1 MNVAETVLARF
12 KVEFSAQVVSMIA
25 GGVLT
30 VLLARLLS
38 PDEYGLLYLALAT
51 LSVFALC
58 SKLGLANAAAKYV
71 TEYRETAPSQVPH
84 IVRLSLYYTV
94 IAAILTAA
102 GVLVFRDEIAALVGE
117 PSLGPL
123 LLIGTLF
130 LITTT
135 LVGYL
140 RTLLQGF
147 EEIRRSSYLVMLSSL
162 GKLGFALGLVLLGYG
177 AVGALVGHVV
187 AYTIVICVGGIF
199 LYSTVQTYDV
209 ATRVESGLRKRILE
223 YNVPIFFTRGSNVL
237 DKQVDTIL
245 VGVFLTPVAVS
256 YYVVSKQFVGFL
268 QAPAAALGFTVS
280 PTLGKQKAANDVAEA
295 ARMYESTIVHI
306 LLLYLPASAGIALTA
321 RPAIEYTFGS
331 AYLGAV
337 PVLQVLSWFILLQ
350 AIMQV
355 TSTALDFLGRARVRA
370 IAKGATA
377 LANVALNV
385 ILIPEF
391 GVVGAAVATV
401 VTYTIY
407 AGTNL
412 YVIATE
418 FPLRRGY
425 ILHQTLLITA
435 VTGAMSAIVF
445 FLRTYVETPLTL
457 AFLVTLGV
465 AIWFT
470 LSLVVGLID
479 LNEVKATI

>member
-1 MNVAETVLARF
+1 MAETVLSRF
-12 KVEFSAQVVSMIA
+12 KVEFSAQVISMVA

-38 PDEYGLLYLALAT
+38 PDEYGLLYLSLSTLAL
-51 LSVFALC
+51 FALC
-58 SKLGLANAAAKYV
+58 SKLGLPNAAAKYV
-71 TEYRETAPSQVPH
+71 TEYRATEPSQVPH
-84 IVRLSLYYTV
+84 IVRVSLIYTV
-94 IAAILTAA
+94 IAALVTAT
-102 GVLVFRDEIAALVGE
+102 GVLVFRIEIAVLVGE

-123 LLIGTLF
+123 LLVGAF
-130 LITTT
+130 FVVATT
-135 LVGYL
+135 LLGYT

-147 EEIRRSSYLVMLSSL
+147 EEIRNSSFLVILSSVC
-162 GKLGFALGLVLLGYG
+162 KLGFVLGFVLLGYG

-187 AYTIVICVGGIF
+187 AYTITLCLGGLF
-199 LYSTVQTYDV
+199 LYRAVRAYDV
-209 ATRVESGLRKRILE
+209 ADRVESGLRKRVLE

-280 PTLGKQKAANDVAEA
+280 PTLGKQKADDDMTAA
-295 ARMYESTIVHI
+295 ARMYESTFVHI
-306 LLLYLPASAGIALTA
+306 LLLYVPASAGIALTA

-377 LANVALNV
+377 VANVVLN
-385 ILIPEF
+385 ILLIPEF
-391 GVVGAAVATV
+391 GVVGAAIATV
-401 VTYTIY
+401 ITYTIY
-407 AGTNL
+407 AGANL
-412 YVIATE
+412 YVITTE
-418 FPLRRGY
+418 FPLRLGY
-425 ILHQTLLITA
+425 LFRQTLLIATVTA
-435 VTGAMSAIVF
+435 AMSAIVF
-445 FLRTYVETPLTL
+445 SLRTYVETPLTL
-457 AFLVTLGV
+457 AFLVALGV

-470 LSLVVGLID
+470 LSLIVGLID
-479 LNEVKATI
+479 WNDVRATI